1 MKIVHV
7 TSEANAR
14 PIITAFTR
22 ISADRNID
30 HGDNSRSATVVG
42 LVGRSTLAVGVAVG
56 RKPSVPERT
65 AQ

>member
-30 HGDNSRSATVVG
+30 HGDNSRSATVVDFS
-42 LVGRSTLAVGVAVG
+42 GRPAPSAGVAVA
-56 RKPSVPERT
+56 SVVAT
-65 AQ
+65 GAG